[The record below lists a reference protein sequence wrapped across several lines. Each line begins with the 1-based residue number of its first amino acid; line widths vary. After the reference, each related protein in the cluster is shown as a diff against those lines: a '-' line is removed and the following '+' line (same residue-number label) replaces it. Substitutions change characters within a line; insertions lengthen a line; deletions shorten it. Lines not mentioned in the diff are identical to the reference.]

1 MTDAETALHDAV
13 AEELKK
19 RLRHQY
25 KEIKVNTGGQKTHE
39 YKGLY
44 PDMILSEQG
53 MVLAVVEIETEN
65 SFNPD
70 RIALW
75 KELAG
80 SGARL
85 MLMVPKPLKPKIAAT
100 LWDAGLVDKAAVG
113 SYEISIQMP

>member
-1 MTDAETALHDAV
+1 MNEAEAALHDAV

-25 KEIKVNTGGQKTHE
+25 RDIKTNLSGQKTHE

-53 MVLAVVEIETEN
+53 MVLAILEIETEN

-70 RIALW
+70 RIELW
-75 KELAG
+75 KQLAG

-85 MLMVPKPLKPKIAAT
+85 MLMVPKSLKPRIASA